1 MELTSMETT
10 TPQWSVQDVISTLS
24 PNHMTTVTGLD
35 CQNVDAAA
43 LAQTLQSLLATSD
56 PSVFASQMQLMQAV
70 TGNQTGGNQVMLMPQ
85 PDGLQWMMHQ
95 YPMMFVP
102 SWSVPTSA
110 EALSSGDGVQQSQPP
125 LYAQAV
131 QLQFPEGLQ
140 IATAAQ
146 QTNPEFRNGSSVSAS
161 PVPKASTSN
170 SPVPIG
176 IAMNQHSVQ
185 LVNGAIG
192 LGQQQHVQLVQPSAA
207 VVSQLAQQPSAQTDT
222 SAYNL
227 PVGYT
232 VNRQEPSKPE
242 LPKPPKKPLSPYM
255 SFSKAVSV

>member
-1 MELTSMETT
+1 METT
-10 TPQWSVQDVISTLS
+10 TPQWSVQDVISTLT

-43 LAQTLQSLLATSD
+43 LAQTLQSILTTPD

-85 PDGLQWMMHQ
+85 PEGLQWMMHQ

-102 SWSVPTSA
+102 SWSVPTSTETSCVTSG
-110 EALSSGDGVQQSQPP
+110 EAVQQAQPP

-131 QLQFPEGLQ
+131 QLQFPDGLQ
-140 IATAAQ
+140 FAAAQ
-146 QTNPEFRNGSSVSAS
+146 QQSPNFQNGNSVSAS
-161 PVPKASTSN
+161 PAPKASTSN
-170 SPVPIG
+170 SPVPVG
-176 IAMNQHSVQ
+176 IAMNQQSVQ

-192 LGQQQHVQLVQPSAA
+192 LGQQSHVQLVQQGATMVPQ
-207 VVSQLAQQPSAQTDT
+207 SQGAQQTDA
-222 SAYNL
+222 SAYGL

-232 VNRQEPSKPE
+232 VNRQEASKPE
-242 LPKPPKKPLSPYM
+242 VPKPPKKPLSPYM

>member
-1 MELTSMETT
+1 METT
-10 TPQWSVQDVISTLS
+10 TPQWSVQDVISTLT

-43 LAQTLQSLLATSD
+43 LAQTLQSILTTPD

-85 PDGLQWMMHQ
+85 PEGLQWMMHQ

-110 EALSSGDGVQQSQPP
+110 ETPSATSGEAVHQAQPP

-131 QLQFPEGLQ
+131 QLQFPDGLQ
-140 IATAAQ
+140 FATTAQ
-146 QTNPEFRNGSSVSAS
+146 QQSPEFQNGNSVSAS
-161 PVPKASTSN
+161 PAPKASTSN
-170 SPVPIG
+170 SPVPVG
-176 IAMNQHSVQ
+176 IAMNQQSVQ
-185 LVNGAIG
+185 LLNGAIG
-192 LGQQQHVQLVQPSAA
+192 LGQQSHVQLVQPGATM
-207 VVSQLAQQPSAQTDT
+207 VPQSQVAQQPSAQTDA
-222 SAYNL
+222 SAYGL

-232 VNRQEPSKPE
+232 VNRQEASKPE
-242 LPKPPKKPLSPYM
+242 VPKPPKKPLSPYM